1 MKSRTLAFALL
12 LCGLT
17 LAVRAQ
23 PSEIKKPTEI
33 KMATLAPKDSPW
45 CDVLVKM
52 GESWRNITKGNVKL
66 TLYAGGVMGDEPDT
80 VNKLRVKQ
88 IQAVALTGAG
98 MGEIEKGVAALQI
111 PMMFDSYDELDYVRD
126 RMAPTL
132 EKRIEANGFV
142 VLNWGDAG
150 WVYFFADKPMPRLD
164 DLRKLKMFSWAGS
177 NDEFELCSA
186 NGFHPVALAA
196 TDIQMGLK
204 TGLIDVIPT
213 TPLYALWNQCFTLAK
228 YMTDIKWAPLVGA
241 TLVSKAVWDKIPEA
255 QRGPMLQ
262 AARDSGQQMRS
273 SIRNMGDKAIGVMT
287 GGLPG
292 KKIDKLTLVHA
303 DDATVADWRKRT
315 EAVYPKMRG
324 KIIPEDLFDEA
335 RRLHEEYRA
344 KAKGGK

>member
-1 MKSRTLAFALL
+1 MTSRTTACAIL

-17 LAVRAQ
+17 VGVRAQ
-23 PSEIKKPTEI
+23 PIDI

-45 CDVLVKM
+45 CDVLVHM
-52 GESWRNITKGNVKL
+52 GERWKTITNGNVKL

-80 VNKLRVKQ
+80 VNKLRVKL

-111 PMMFDSYDELDYVRD
+111 PLMFDSYDELDYVRD
-126 RMAPTL
+126 RLAPTL

-150 WVYFFADKPMPRLD
+150 WVYFFANKPMPRLD

-177 NDEFELCSA
+177 NDELELWKT

-262 AARDSGQQMRS
+262 AARESGQQLRS
-273 SIRNMGDKAIGVMT
+273 SIRDMGDKAIGVMT

-292 KKIDKLTLVHA
+292 KKMDKLTIVHA
-303 DDATVADWRKRT
+303 DDATVADWRKQT
-315 EAVYPKMRG
+315 EAAYPNMRG
-324 KIIPEDLFDEA
+324 KIIPADLFDEA

-344 KAKGGK
+344 KKGGK